1 MIGFITQ
8 TETAAAVLDG
18 VKQAMLSRGLP
29 HFWSPGAYPVHAGP
43 HAGSMFIPAGEVIL
57 NCPLIGNPVQ
67 CPTDFP
73 EFAQIVATLGG
84 LDYRVEIEPSDILD
98 PDSLAP

>member
-1 MIGFITQ
+1 MIGFIT
-8 TETAAAVLDG
+8 TSEAAAAVLDG

-29 HFWSPGAYPVHAGP
+29 HFWSPGAYPIHAGP
-43 HAGSMFIPAGEVIL
+43 HAGSMFIPAGKVIL

-84 LDYRVEIEPSDILD
+84 LDARVEIEPSDILD
-98 PDSLAP
+98 PDIDP

>member
-1 MIGFITQ
+1 MIGFIT
-8 TETAAAVLDG
+8 TSETAAAVLDG

-29 HFWSPGAYPVHAGP
+29 HFWSPGTYPIHAGP

-57 NCPLIGNPVQ
+57 NAPLIGNPVQ

-84 LDYRVEIEPSDILD
+84 LDARVEIQPSDILAPDTD
-98 PDSLAP
+98 P